1 MTELLSN
8 LVARRRL
15 RASKSQIVTA
25 TSAARAKRIEFE
37 ELLHAWAAQDEQEVL
52 QRSKHLMKQKPTS
65 IMDKFR
71 NLQGFSDNIFNTH
84 RPLSRRSASDR
95 PVHFRHRGRGP
106 FIESSPLSNPV
117 DREED
122 NTDVNRLLAT
132 LNTVFKMETRD
143 ARREDG
149 DIFIPN

>member
-15 RASKSQIVTA
+15 RASKAQIVTA

-37 ELLHAWAAQDEQEVL
+37 ELLQAWAVSDEQEV

-71 NLQGFSDNIFNTH
+71 NLHGFSENIFNSH
-84 RPLSRRSASDR
+84 RPQSRRSASDR
-95 PVHFRHRGRGP
+95 PRNVRQRGRGP

-132 LNTVFKMETRD
+132 LNTVFKMESRD

-149 DIFIPN
+149 GTF